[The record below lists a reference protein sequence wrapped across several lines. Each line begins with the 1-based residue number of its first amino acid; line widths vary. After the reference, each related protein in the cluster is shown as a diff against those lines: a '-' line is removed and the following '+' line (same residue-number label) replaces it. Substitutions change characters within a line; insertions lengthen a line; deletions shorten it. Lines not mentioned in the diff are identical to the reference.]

1 MTASRKIE
9 EFIVHDLSTWYIRRS
24 RNRVGAGKSGDEEN
38 VLTIWNQQ
46 IDKVIS
52 WLSHKL
58 EWFEVHA
65 KKRNDEEKNLL
76 EIGDR
81 QIDKVISWLSQKDE
95 KEPFFLWLH
104 LFDVHEAWTLRNI
117 KGKPPAFHSR
127 FRDDTFRRYIQE
139 VYQPSSKY
147 LQSRKYW
154 KMIDKYD
161 EQIRFVDTQ
170 IERLFD
176 WLKENRPDEPMLW
189 IITSDHG
196 EGLGNHNYKGH
207 GKYIY
212 QEQLK
217 VPLIFYFTDQNDGG
231 RRIDDLV
238 GTIDLLPTLADYVGG
253 SLDKALMTVQGL
265 SLRPLIENE
274 MQGFNARYAFSQR
287 PYADFGEQEKT
298 RKRHERY
305 ALHDLNYKYIFNT
318 DKKDEF
324 YDLEINNTSTDGI
337 NLN

>member
-1 MTASRKIE
+1 MQIGTPDIIISNTYGIFHIIKIDE
-9 EFIVHDLSTWYIRRS
+9 VILWLSEKFEGFETVVEKR
-24 RNRVGAGKSGDEEN
+24 GGDEEN

-76 EIGDR
+76 KIGDR

-147 LQSRKYW
+147 LQSRNCW
-154 KMIDKYD
+154 
-161 EQIRFVDTQ
+161 
-170 IERLFD
+170 RLYEIGTHVFI
-176 WLKENRPDEPMLW
+176 NF
-189 IITSDHG
+189 SA
-196 EGLGNHNYKGH
+196 
-207 GKYIY
+207 
-212 QEQLK
+212 
-217 VPLIFYFTDQNDGG
+217 VIFPF
-231 RRIDDLV
+231 
-238 GTIDLLPTLADYVGG
+238 LL
-253 SLDKALMTVQGL
+253 
-265 SLRPLIENE
+265 
-274 MQGFNARYAFSQR
+274 
-287 PYADFGEQEKT
+287 
-298 RKRHERY
+298 
-305 ALHDLNYKYIFNT
+305 
-318 DKKDEF
+318 
-324 YDLEINNTSTDGI
+324 
-337 NLN
+337 